1 MIIQR
6 FTGQLP
12 LWARTDHPIL
22 RYELARVERLN
33 TRARLMRALWVVLLA
48 IVLFGGGYLIAT
60 GFLQQPPGQNPTE
73 IALNVLFWPML
84 TVQIL
89 VSVLSVALTGN
100 TIAEEI
106 RRQTWDNMRATEAG
120 AELTVRTR
128 WAAVFYRIRGLLAV
142 VILIRLVLIGG
153 ILYDLTAFQGR
164 YLDLLI
170 NGIVPDV
177 ALPVAALLLAFTM
190 TACLLFPLT
199 AVGFDAV
206 VGMLIATSLQQ
217 RTYAVLAQILY
228 VVFRLALL
236 IALAFAVTQSVNG
249 ALVTTDFGAWA
260 LSLGFAGFGDWG
272 LTFLNL
278 GFYGERWATVPFGIF
293 LGLAL
298 LLLSLGLAAFTDW
311 LMVIAI
317 RQAERRG

>member
-1 MIIQR
+1 MIQR

-22 RYELARVERLN
+22 RYELARVERLT
-33 TRARLMRALWVVLLA
+33 TRARLMRAFWVVLLG
-48 IVLFGGGYLIAT
+48 ILLFGGGYLIAT

-73 IALNVLFWPML
+73 SILNVLFWPML
-84 TVQIL
+84 VIQIL
-89 VSVLSVALTGN
+89 ISVFSVALTGN
-100 TIAEEI
+100 TIAEEV
-106 RRQTWDNMRATEAG
+106 RRQTWDNMRATEVG

-142 VILIRLVLIGG
+142 MIVIRLVFIGG

-170 NGIVPDV
+170 NGIVPDI
-177 ALPVAALLLAFTM
+177 ALPIAALLLAFTM
-190 TACLLFPLT
+190 TVGLLLPLT
-199 AVGFDAV
+199 VIGFDAA
-206 VGMLIATSLQQ
+206 VGMLIAATLQQ
-217 RTYAVLAQILY
+217 RTYAILAQILY
-228 VVFRLALL
+228 VIFR
-236 IALAFAVTQSVNG
+236 IALVAGLTFAVTQLING
-249 ALVTTDFGAWA
+249 SLAETDSGSWF
-260 LSLGFAGFGDWG
+260 LSLAFAAFGDWG
-272 LTFLNL
+272 LSFLNL
-278 GFYGERWATVPFGIF
+278 GFYGELWATVPYGIF

-298 LLLSLGLAAFTDW
+298 LLFSLVQAALTDW